1 VTGVAVLL
9 LITCFGGTAGPAD
22 PAVSDVS
29 GRPGGP
35 DAPPASAPVT
45 APVTAPAA
53 FPATVP
59 VPTTVPTTA
68 RPTAPAAAAVPLSR
82 NAPGCAVPASV
93 HAAQVVLVRH
103 KGTRAVV
110 TACARRS
117 TGGYRLVLGSF
128 HGWVGYRGVAPAGR
142 KREGDGRTPGGV
154 FRLRGGF
161 GTASNP
167 GLRLGWLRV
176 GAADVWVDDS
186 AASLYNTHQRLP
198 ARGRWASAERLRQR
212 AYRYAQVIGYNEAR
226 TPGRGS
232 AIFFHVSTGGPTAG
246 CVSLPTSALLEVM
259 RWERPGA
266 VIVIR

>member
-1 VTGVAVLL
+1 MVTHRNRPSAIRHIGRATGVAVLL
-9 LITCFGGTAGPAD
+9 LVTCFGGTAGPAD
-22 PAVSDVS
+22 PAV
-29 GRPGGP
+29 R
-35 DAPPASAPVT
+35 
-45 APVTAPAA
+45 APAA
-53 FPATVP
+53 VAATL
-59 VPTTVPTTA
+59 
-68 RPTAPAAAAVPLSR
+68 PAARNDAACP
-82 NAPGCAVPASV
+82 VPASV

-103 KGTRAVV
+103 TGTHALV
-110 TACARRS
+110 TACALRS
-117 TGGYRLVLGSF
+117 RGGYRLVLGGF
-128 HGWVGYRGVAPAGR
+128 RGWVGYRGVAPAGT

-167 GLRLGWLRV
+167 GLRLGWLQV
-176 GAADVWVDDS
+176 DAADVWVDDPRS
-186 AASLYNTHQRLP
+186 SLYNTHRRLP
-198 ARGRWASAERLRQR
+198 ARGRWASAERLRQP